1 MSVDYTFL
9 CDKNI
14 FFFFLYTTTLTP
26 TLSSELYPGSYF
38 ILFRQ
43 RGGGGCQSNG
53 LRLVHFIFSFTI
65 IMYIFSFF
73 SSYYICFY
81 MKHLKPIFSGEFVFL
96 IEGHFYPT
104 TRRTQLKF
112 DQKRSIYT
120 KFHKRLNEL
129 STKYT
134 YRLCMC
140 TLYLQTTTWGALSF
154 LKYILS

>member
-43 RGGGGCQSNG
+43 RGGGGLSIQWVEA
-53 LRLVHFIFSFTI
+53 RTFYIFLYNN
-65 IMYIFSFF
+65 YIFSFF
-73 SSYYICFY
+73 SSYYIICFY
-81 MKHLKPIFSGEFVFL
+81 MKHLKPSFSGEFVFL
-96 IEGHFYPT
+96 IEGTFLSH
-104 TRRTQLKF
+104 Q
-112 DQKRSIYT
+112 
-120 KFHKRLNEL
+120 NEQ

-140 TLYLQTTTWGALSF
+140 TLYLQTTTRGALSF
-154 LKYILS
+154 LKYIFSYTNGKLKLSINF

>member
-43 RGGGGCQSNG
+43 RGGGLSFQWVEA
-53 LRLVHFIFSFTI
+53 RTFYIFLYNN
-65 IMYIFSFF
+65 YIFSFF
-73 SSYYICFY
+73 SSYYIICFY
-81 MKHLKPIFSGEFVFL
+81 MKHLKPSFSGEFVFL
-96 IEGHFYPT
+96 IEGTFLSH
-104 TRRTQLKF
+104 Q
-112 DQKRSIYT
+112 
-120 KFHKRLNEL
+120 NEQ

-140 TLYLQTTTWGALSF
+140 TLYLQTTTRGALSF
-154 LKYILS
+154 LKYIFS